1 VCGSEFMP
9 KGGGDG
15 GMTGA
20 DRDLMQIGHHIADR
34 V

>member
-1 VCGSEFMP
+1 VRQRIMP

-15 GMTGA
+15 GMTSA
-20 DRDLMQIGHHIADR
+20 DRDLMQIEHHIADR